1 MKLYYSPGACS
12 LASHIALREAGLPF
26 DLEKVDLKT
35 KTTETGEDFRNI
47 NPRGYIP
54 ALRLDDGRVFTEGAH
69 ILLWIGHQAPADK
82 KLLPAIGSDGYFA
95 VVEYLVFIATELHKG
110 CSPLFN
116 PHTPE
121 AARNAARDTLT
132 MRVQW
137 LNDTLGAKPYID
149 GNDFCVAD
157 AYLFTVLSWL
167 PRLGFDYS
175 RWPALEGYLARVGKR
190 PNVLAAL
197 KAEGLVPA

>member
-1 MKLYYSPGACS
+1 MKLYYFPGACS
-12 LASHIALREAGLPF
+12 LAVDIALREAGLSF
-26 DLEKVDLKT
+26 DLDKVDLKT
-35 KTTETGEDFRNI
+35 KTTETGEDYRKI

-54 ALRLDDGRVFTEGAH
+54 ALRLDDGRLFTETAH
-69 ILLWIGHQAPADK
+69 ILLWIGHQAPDK
-82 KLLPAIGSDGYFA
+82 KLLPELGSLGYFA
-95 VVEYLVFIATELHKG
+95 VVEYLIFIATELHKG

-121 AARNAARDTLT
+121 AVRNAARDTLAS
-132 MRVQW
+132 RIEW
-137 LNDTLGAKPYID
+137 LNDTLGAKVYLD
-149 GNDFCVAD
+149 GDDFCVAD
-157 AYLFTVLSWL
+157 AYLFTILSWL

-190 PNVLAAL
+190 PQVLAAL